1 MKSKLDIASWN
12 RKEHFNFF
20 KGFDEPY
27 YGVTVKLDC
36 TKAYHYCKAN
46 GFSFYNYYLHKT
58 LAAVNSLP
66 NFKYR
71 IEGEEVFEYQRIDA
85 STTVLRDDQTFGFS
99 DIIFKEDLNEFNKGA
114 KAEIER
120 VKNTT
125 GLFTTTQSAHEIHF
139 SALPWLDF
147 TSVSQA
153 TNFKS
158 TTSCPKVSVG
168 KLVTEGDKKLMAFSV
183 HVHHALVDGYHL
195 GLFFE
200 KLQTLLNG
208 EAN

>member
-1 MKSKLDIASWN
+1 MKQKLDIENWN

-20 KGFDEPY
+20 KRFDEPY

-36 TKAYHYCKAN
+36 TTAYQYSKAN
-46 GFSFYNYYLHKT
+46 GLSFYNYYLHKT
-58 LAAVNSLP
+58 LAAVNALP

-71 IEGEEVFEYQRIDA
+71 IEGEDVFVYDRIDA
-85 STTVLRDDQTFGFS
+85 STTVLRDDHTFGFS
-99 DIIFKEDLNEFNKGA
+99 DIIFNDDFTIFNQTA

-120 VKNTT
+120 VKQTK
-125 GLFTTTQSAHEIHF
+125 GLFTTAQSAHEIHF
-139 SALPWLDF
+139 SALPWMDF

-158 TTSCPKVSVG
+158 GISCPKVSVG
-168 KLVTEGDKKLMAFSV
+168 KLVNKGDKKLMAFSV

-200 KLQTLLNG
+200 KLQALLN
-208 EAN
+208 E

>member
-1 MKSKLDIASWN
+1 MKQKLDIDNWN

-36 TKAYHYCKAN
+36 TVAYNYCKLKDL
-46 GFSFYNYYLHKT
+46 SFYNYYLHKT
-58 LAAVNSLP
+58 LATVNDIP

-71 IEGEEVFEYQRIDA
+71 IEGDEVFIYDRIDA
-85 STTVLRDDQTFGFS
+85 STTVLRDDYTFGFS
-99 DIIFKEDLNEFNKGA
+99 DIIYHEDFHEFNLAA
-114 KAEIER
+114 KDEIER
-120 VKNTT
+120 VKQTR
-125 GLFTTTQSAHEIHF
+125 GLFTTAQSAHEIHF
-139 SALPWLDF
+139 SVLPWMDF

-158 TTSCPKVSVG
+158 GTSCPKVSVG
-168 KLVTEGDKKLMAFSV
+168 KLVYDGNKKLMAFSV

-200 KLQTLLNG
+200 KLQALLN
-208 EAN
+208 ENS